1 MKPRL
6 LVTQLRKP
14 MQLRMASRL
23 VLLTL
28 LAGLV
33 MSTAQAD
40 NLLMA
45 RSPHAFPEAMSALQ
59 NSIHA
64 HGYVVTHVQRVDVGL
79 KSSGFATDKYR
90 IVFFAKP
97 DELRSLIDR
106 YPLLAPY
113 LPLKITLFAEQDETL
128 LTTFD
133 PRMLKDLL
141 PGAHGAAQLQQWLRD
156 VQGILA
162 DLRSDE

>member
-1 MKPRL
+1 MKRRL
-6 LVTQLRKP
+6 LVMQLRKA
-14 MQLRMASRL
+14 MQRRIAERL
-23 VLLTL
+23 ALML

-64 HGYVVTHVQRVDVGL
+64 HGYTVTHVQRVDVGL
-79 KSSGFATDKYR
+79 KRSGFVTDKYR

-141 PGAHGAAQLQQWLRD
+141 PGAHGTAQLQQWLRD
-156 VQGILA
+156 VQAILA
-162 DLRSDE
+162 DLRSEE

>member
-1 MKPRL
+1 MWRI
-6 LVTQLRKP
+6 VMYLRKA
-14 MQLRMASRL
+14 MQQRMAARL
-23 VLLTL
+23 VLLL
-28 LAGLV
+28 LAGLL
-33 MSTAQAD
+33 MSTARAD

-45 RSPHAFPEAMSALQ
+45 RSPHAFPEAMLALQ

-64 HGYVVTHVQRVDVGL
+64 HGYIVTHVQRVDVGL
-79 KSSGFATDKYR
+79 KRSGFSTDKYR

-97 DELRSLIDR
+97 DELRGLIER

-113 LPLKITLFAEQDETL
+113 LPLKITIFAEQDETL

-141 PGAHGAAQLQQWLRD
+141 PGTHGVAQLQQWLRD
-156 VQGILA
+156 VQAILA

>member
-1 MKPRL
+1 MKRQALRL
-6 LVTQLRKP
+6 ILP
-14 MQLRMASRL
+14 
-23 VLLTL
+23 L

-33 MSTAQAD
+33 MTTAHAD

-45 RSPHAFPEAMSALQ
+45 RSPEAFPEAMAALQ

-79 KSSGFATDKYR
+79 KRSGFSTDKYR

-97 DELRSLIDR
+97 DELRDLIQR
-106 YPLLAPY
+106 HPQLAPY
-113 LPLKITLFAEQDETL
+113 LPLKITIFAEQDETL

-141 PGAHGAAQLQQWLRD
+141 PGAEGSAQLIHWEDD
-156 VQGILA
+156 VRAILA
-162 DLRSDE
+162 DMRKGS